1 MLATWRSLLEIFL
14 DQINSSQ
21 EDLDIKK
28 ELLLNTLRGKNLQ
41 NTPQHY
47 I

>member
-28 ELLLNTLRGKNLQ
+28 ELLLNTLRGKKLQ
-41 NTPQHY
+41 NTPQY
-47 I
+47 YL